1 MSSESILVIQAI
13 SLVFAVAAL
22 IGGFYCVK
30 NKRGGQF
37 VLWMILAGVL
47 TLFLSERILAKTTG
61 LEFPILEGSINSFA
75 VLIQLLVALCAAV
88 AIGLALINGR
98 INGH

>member
-1 MSSESILVIQAI
+1 MSPESILVIQTI
-13 SLVFAVAAL
+13 SLVFAISAL

-47 TLFLSERILAKTTG
+47 TMFLTERLLTKALGI
-61 LEFPILEGSINSFA
+61 EFPFLDGAINSVA
-75 VLIQLLVALCAAV
+75 ILIQLLVALCAFM
-88 AIGLALINGR
+88 AIGLALLNGR